1 MARLMTALICAATL
15 GAVSAPNN
23 IDASPIERIQGQAAA
38 LANGAASNNSLVMD
52 SGRPSFRL
60 NPNNGYVG
68 LETEMI
74 IAPSYVSYQNGGQV
88 TEAIVE
94 AHIDWGDGN
103 TSSTPGNSTVTH
115 TYGHRSD
122 SGAISPNRS
131 MVFNGRITFV
141 VSNGRRY
148 TESFTYS
155 MWNDRFNAQ
164 RQGGRDLPIYMLP
177 NVDGNGG
184 GSHPGGFY
192 NRNNR

>member
-1 MARLMTALICAATL
+1 MAALIITVTAGAA
-15 GAVSAPNN
+15 AAPS
-23 IDASPIERIQGQAAA
+23 IIEASPVDRIQDQARA
-38 LANGAASNNSLVMD
+38 LANGAASSNSLVLD
-52 SGRPSFRL
+52 SGRPAFRL
-60 NPNNGYVG
+60 SPNNGYVG

-103 TSSTPGNSTVTH
+103 ISTTPGNSSVSH
-115 TYGHRSD
+115 TYGHRAD
-122 SGAISPNRS
+122 SGAITPNRS
-131 MVFNGRITFV
+131 RVFNGQITFV

-148 TESFTYS
+148 TEAFTYS

-177 NVDGNGG
+177 NVDGVGG
-184 GSHPGGFY
+184 GSLPGGFY

>member
-15 GAVSAPNN
+15 GAVSAPSNSN
-23 IDASPIERIQGQAAA
+23 ASPVERIKDQAQA
-38 LANGAASNNSLVMD
+38 LANGSAPNNSLVMD
-52 SGRPSFRL
+52 SGRPSFML
-60 NPNNGYVG
+60 SPNNGYVG
-68 LETEMI
+68 FETEMI
-74 IAPSYVSYQNGGQV
+74 IAPSYVSYQNGGRV

-103 TSSTPGNSTVTH
+103 TSTTPGNSIVTH

-131 MVFNGRITFV
+131 MVYNGRITLI

-164 RQGGRDLPIYMLP
+164 RQGSRDLPIYMLP
-177 NVDGNGG
+177 NVDGNGS
-184 GSHPGGFY
+184 GSQPGGFY

>member
-1 MARLMTALICAATL
+1 MAKLMAALIITVTAGAA
-15 GAVSAPNN
+15 AAPS
-23 IDASPIERIQGQAAA
+23 IIKASPIDRIQDQARA

-52 SGRPSFRL
+52 SGRPAFRL
-60 NPNNGYVG
+60 SPNNSYVG

-103 TSSTPGNSTVTH
+103 ISTTPGNSSVSH
-115 TYGHRSD
+115 TYGHRAD
-122 SGAISPNRS
+122 SGAITPNRS
-131 MVFNGRITFV
+131 MVFNGRITFI
-141 VSNGRRY
+141 VSNGGRY

>member
-1 MARLMTALICAATL
+1 MGRLMAALICTVTM
-15 GAVSAPNN
+15 GAFSAPSISAEN
-23 IDASPIERIQGQAAA
+23 PMERIQDQARA
-38 LANGAASNNSLVMD
+38 LASGSTSHNSLVMD
-52 SGRPSFRL
+52 SGRPAFRL

-68 LETEMI
+68 LETEMT
-74 IAPSYVSYQNGGQV
+74 IAPSYMSYQNGGQV

-103 TSSTPGNSTVTH
+103 TSTTPGNSSVTH
-115 TYGHRSD
+115 TYGHRAD

-184 GSHPGGFY
+184 GTHPGGFY